1 MLSARRAAQEAG
13 LFAAGTPVPSGRGA
27 GVDAEVGAFTLGATT
42 PDIRVITRWER
53 ERTHFFDLRNE
64 EHQDSVAEFLRVHP
78 HLRDVATLRPETRA
92 WAGGFIAHLV
102 MDETYIEEIY
112 RPCFGQRSVLG
123 GGERANLLDRIL
135 QYEMD
140 RRERESPATMSDL
153 RDSLYGCA
161 LDVDSGF
168 IDRAMLEQW
177 RDVSASLTEYAPD
190 WERFSYIASRH
201 LKRAGVTTDAEYQ
214 AFLEQIPE
222 LLQETLRSVGTAKV
236 EAFFEIAQQ
245 RTVVALREYLG

>member
-1 MLSARRAAQEAG
+1 MPSLGSHLASARLLAGRLAHPAIEAD
-13 LFAAGTPVPSGRGA
+13 RGS
-27 GVDAEVGAFTLGATT
+27 FYLGSTA
-42 PDIRVITRWER
+42 PDIRVITRLDR
-53 ERTHFFDLRNE
+53 ERYHFFALDDFE
-64 EHQDSVAEFLRVHP
+64 SQDSVARMFEEHPSLRNSAR
-78 HLRDVATLRPETRA
+78 LDEATRA
-92 WAGGFIAHLV
+92 FMAGYLTHLV
-102 MDETYIEEIY
+102 MDQDYIETIY
-112 RPCFGQRSVLG
+112 RVYFGPAAWGDDPRGNV
-123 GGERANLLDRIL
+123 LDRVL

-140 RRERESPATMSDL
+140 RRERESPETMSDL

-161 LDVDSGF
+161 LDVDCGF